1 MYYDKIRRVF
11 LPTLE
16 EIDGKNSDFDCMI
29 CNANY
34 QANIS
39 FLIQPNIK
47 DKDLPC
53 PVSSM
58 DLSSTDMSTGDSF
71 RNSEEEE
78 LTASTLP
85 ESLKAAVLEV
95 TLVEGVGLVDAVEV
109 IFGDTRGFIVI
120 TKIKQKSLKYFQNFH
135 KV

>member
-1 MYYDKIRRVF
+1 
-11 LPTLE
+11 
-16 EIDGKNSDFDCMI
+16 
-29 CNANY
+29 
-34 QANIS
+34 
-39 FLIQPNIK
+39 
-47 DKDLPC
+47 
-53 PVSSM
+53 M